1 MTLYELLLFLH
12 IAFAIVWIGSGF
24 LLHVLGYRA
33 DRADDHAA
41 IERLFRDQTA
51 LANLI
56 FIPSSLLVL
65 AFGIWLTIEGP

>member
-24 LLHVLGYRA
+24 LFHVLGYRA

-41 IERLFRDQTA
+41 IG
-51 LANLI
+51 
-56 FIPSSLLVL
+56 SS
-65 AFGIWLTIEGP
+65 ATRRRSRT